1 MIKDKRKHIRRA
13 LRYTAWI
20 GTGESVPLRGCVVSD
35 ISQTGAKLDVE
46 QPDELPNTFRLLLSG
61 RGGIYRQCQ
70 VVWRSNGQIG
80 VHFET
85 APAARPP
92 RTKTDRPARA

>member
-1 MIKDKRKHIRRA
+1 MIKENRKHIRRS

-20 GTGESVPLRGCVVSD
+20 GSGGNAPLRGCIVSD

-46 QPDELPNTFRLLLSG
+46 NPEELPDAFQLLLSG

-70 VVWRSNGQIG
+70 VVWRSNSQIG

-85 APAARPP
+85 AAAARPP
-92 RTKTDRPARA
+92 RTKTARPARA